1 MWLRRASL
9 ARTAAWPY
17 GMYCRVEISALWNAR
32 ADSLSRR
39 YAICV
44 FRRLCR
50 HKERP
55 SVGTDLVQNLR
66 DSPTKSPTHGG
77 LMDHAA
83 VHGGALQLGRRWTL
97 PALTCSFVGHSLS
110 RLGRPAWQPT
120 STRSIE
126 GSGDDGY
133 DGPDPKFRFKAV
145 CFFRRFTSDAVVPGT
160 SKKGR
165 LGTKARDKG
174 L

>member
-44 FRRLCR
+44 FRRLCQ

-83 VHGGALQLGRRWTL
+83 VHGGALQLGRRWAL

-110 RLGRPAWQPT
+110 RLGRPAWAT
-120 STRSIE
+120 DLNEVDRRERGRWIRWARSQIPVQD
-126 GSGDDGY
+126 SVFFQTFHQRCR
-133 DGPDPKFRFKAV
+133 GPRHE
-145 CFFRRFTSDAVVPGT
+145 
-160 SKKGR
+160 
-165 LGTKARDKG
+165 
-174 L
+174 